1 MVYILAV
8 FIILLD
14 QLSKF
19 LVKTYMQIG
28 ESIPLLGDVLRL
40 TSHRNPGAAFGML
53 QGKRWLF
60 VVITV
65 IVISAIAYAAGRIGN
80 ERKLLRISLGL
91 LLGGAVGNLI
101 DRVLNGKVVD
111 FIDIRIIHYPIFN
124 IADSA
129 IVIAVVLMMIDML
142 IMWRKEEAAQR

>member
-8 FIILLD
+8 LIILLD
-14 QLSKF
+14 QFSKY

-65 IVISAIAYAAGRIGN
+65 IVISAIAYATGRIGK

-101 DRVLNGKVVD
+101 DRVLHGEVVD
-111 FIDIRIIHYPIFN
+111 FIDVHIIHYPIFN

-129 IVIAVVLMMIDML
+129 IVIAVVLMMIDMF
-142 IMWRKEEAAQR
+142 IMWRKEEATQR